1 MADSNIGRDPVNQK
15 FISDIELGMRF
26 WANEMKLALNEKFG
40 KDKVGH
46 ILILFPFG
54 QTTNASWISNARRP
68 SVVAMLRLLADYIE
82 KSDAPSAN
90 EPS

>member
-1 MADSNIGRDPVNQK
+1 MTDPVNRK
-15 FISDIELGMRF
+15 FISDIELAMRF
-26 WANEMKLALNEKFG
+26 WAKEMSLALNERFG

-54 QTTNASWISNARRP
+54 QTTSASWISNARRA

-82 KSDAPSAN
+82 RSDAPSAN

>member
-1 MADSNIGRDPVNQK
+1 MTDPVNRK
-15 FISDIELGMRF
+15 FISDIELAMRS
-26 WANEMKLALNEKFG
+26 WAKEMSLALNDRFG

-54 QTTNASWISNARRP
+54 QTTNASWISNARRA

-82 KSDAPSAN
+82 RSDAPSAN

>member
-1 MADSNIGRDPVNQK
+1 MTDPVNRK
-15 FISDIELGMRF
+15 FISDIELAMRF
-26 WANEMKLALNEKFG
+26 WAKEIKLALDERFG

-54 QTTNASWISNARRP
+54 QTTNASWISNARRA

-82 KSDAPSAN
+82 RSDAPSAN